1 MIMTE
6 NILMISQFEP
16 LPASLVWVASAL
28 LGAATFLLCRLP
40 LQWLAQRPKRAD
52 HYGWDVDDYRRITLR
67 KESTFFKRWE
77 PWVVGTANGLRLY
90 APWLLDETILPFQS
104 KGLRRLATALFLS
117 PTKVSRAL
125 AGGIAR
131 GAWTIEEYLAAA
143 WLAAGSIGF
152 VVAILFDMRIL
163 SLGFLM
169 IALGIAFVVYRL
181 QVMNLLKRAA
191 HRRMLIRK
199 LLPHSLDTLAMT
211 LSAGGTFAEA
221 IEDLARD
228 FPDHPLAQEFTRLL
242 GDIQRGRT
250 MYDSL
255 VAMAARIDI
264 VEFDDVLR
272 TMTIAHEH
280 GAPAANFFRTGAS
293 QMRTKQLRQME
304 VAIGKAEAQMP
315 LPTMVI
321 VVACMIIAVAP
332 FAVMSLN
339 SGFIEQFR

>member
-1 MIMTE
+1 MTTDA
-6 NILMISQFEP
+6 ILMTSQFEP
-16 LPASLVWVASAL
+16 LPASMVWISSAM
-28 LGAATFLLCRLP
+28 LGTATFLLCRLP
-40 LQWLAQRPKRAD
+40 LHWLSKRPSRND
-52 HYGWDVDDYRRITLR
+52 QYGWDVDDYRRITLR
-67 KESTFFKRWE
+67 KESAFFKRCE
-77 PWVVGTANGLRLY
+77 PWVVGLANGLRMY
-90 APWLLDETILPFQS
+90 TPWLMDESSLPFSS
-104 KGLRRLATALFLS
+104 KGMRRLATVLFLS
-117 PTKVSRAL
+117 PTKLARAL
-125 AGGIAR
+125 ASGVAR
-131 GAWTIEEYLAAA
+131 GAWTIEEYQAAA
-143 WLAAGSIGF
+143 WLAAISIGL
-152 VVAILFDMRIL
+152 VVAILFDTRIL
-163 SLGFLM
+163 SLGFITIVLVV
-169 IALGIAFVVYRL
+169 AFAVYRL
-181 QVMNLLKRAA
+181 QMMSLLKRAT
-191 HRRMLIRK
+191 RRRSMIRK

-242 GDIQRGRT
+242 GDIHRGRT